1 MKKILLS
8 LLGIKFREYPLWWKI
23 MTMSVTALIITY
35 TYFTN
40 LYSHLFW
47 LVLPIQYLIYFGF
60 NNTKEPPNHL

>member
-35 TYFTN
+35 TYITN

-47 LVLPIQYLIYFGF
+47 LVLPIQYWIYFGF
-60 NNTKEPPNHL
+60 NNTKEPNNPL